1 MKNKQTSEDFNISDQ
16 NTKSNLFTPSS
27 SRTFMMFWLALILC
41 VSGFTITATAQQ
53 DGRRLSN
60 AGESTTKAS
69 DGTWYLQRSQLG
81 FTGVAFGTND
91 DQPASGAYLP

>member
-41 VSGFTITATAQQ
+41 VN
-53 DGRRLSN
+53 LSL
-60 AGESTTKAS
+60 ELKIM
-69 DGTWYLQRSQLG
+69 
-81 FTGVAFGTND
+81 
-91 DQPASGAYLP
+91 